1 MHSGLRNRC
10 VTHQMVLYRK
20 ASLVV
25 SLIAINIV
33 LTALPSFGRAQ
44 AGTKEVYFYEVTW
57 NGAKAAHGDIT
68 TYWKDGLVEV
78 YAVAVTD
85 NPLKRVLDIWSKVQA
100 TFHPKTLLPR
110 RYKYQLRSNLL
121 RSEIVDLKFD
131 HQSGVVTVSKH
142 RGDSKEQHK
151 EKIASAHDPIS
162 AAFVLR
168 QRMVANQSTSINIY
182 DGKDRAKLVLTPAG
196 TGSLH
201 VKGGTFRSSKWH
213 FRVLKITGDKR
224 EVAKG
229 YLWVSDDSD
238 KIPLLLTSRP
248 VVGTVRFEL
257 VGVQNQRHEASA
269 R

>member
-1 MHSGLRNRC
+1 
-10 VTHQMVLYRK
+10 MVIYRK
-20 ASLVV
+20 ASLVI
-25 SLIAINIV
+25 SLIAISIV
-33 LTALPSFGRAQ
+33 LIALPSFGRAQ

-100 TFHPKTLLPR
+100 TFHPKTIRP
-110 RYKYQLRSNLL
+110 KWYQYRLRSNLL
-121 RSEIVDLKFD
+121 RSEVVDLKFN
-131 HQSGVVTVSKH
+131 HRKGEVAVSKY
-142 RGDSKEQHK
+142 RGDSEEKHK
-151 EKIASAHDPIS
+151 EKIATAYDPIS
-162 AAFVLR
+162 AAFLLR
-168 QRMVANQSTSINIY
+168 RRMASNQPISINIY
-182 DGKDRAKLVLTPAG
+182 DGKDRAKLIATPAG
-196 TGSLH
+196 SGSVQ
-201 VKGGTFRSSKWH
+201 VKGGRFRSSKWH
-213 FRVLKITGDKR
+213 FRVLRITGDRR

-248 VVGTVRFEL
+248 VVGTIRFEL
-257 VGVQNQRHEASA
+257 VRVQKQRYEASA